1 LALMEGL
8 NYCTPDHVKRL
19 VVPVFAHRLAPDP
32 RYGGNGTGV
41 DRTAQILE
49 EILHSVEVPL

>member
-1 LALMEGL
+1 
-8 NYCTPDHVKRL
+8 V
-19 VVPVFAHRLAPDP
+19 APDP
-32 RYGGNGTGV
+32 RYGGNGAGT